1 MKIDYDGIMII
12 DHWTTSF
19 GEMTLSNYDS
29 NENADY
35 EPSESEDSVTNKY
48 ILISHIRSYSNEI
61 LNYRKYM
68 LKKKGQS

>member
-35 EPSESEDSVTNKY
+35 EPSESEDSDEQTHPDTGWSNKTVTCN
-48 ILISHIRSYSNEI
+48 ISLTESKN
-61 LNYRKYM
+61 
-68 LKKKGQS
+68 

>member
-35 EPSESEDSVTNKY
+35 EPSEFEDSDEQTHPD
-48 ILISHIRSYSNEI
+48 IISVIGPVLMQIPRKFY
-61 LNYRKYM
+61 YR
-68 LKKKGQS
+68 